1 MAGVSRVARGQMGRL
16 CAVRE
21 WAMVSRVAGFR
32 TTSQVVADRAQGA
45 SMSNVVPAASAWED
59 FGATYPAWS
68 RDTLSGYSR
77 GFATK
82 DGADNVTGA
91 AKTSSSSDDI
101 GEEMRVDTMVRDE
114 LEEPEG
120 GPEPGLK
127 EKAKQAVSKIG
138 EKMNDAGK
146 AIKGSTDNKAA
157 DKVGDTVKGA
167 GDTLKDK
174 GSNQKGLGNEDVV
187 TS

>member
-1 MAGVSRVARGQMGRL
+1 MAALGRVARAQIRQLGAARQRMI
-16 CAVRE
+16 
-21 WAMVSRVAGFR
+21 RVAGFR
-32 TTSQVVADRAQGA
+32 TTSQAVLDRSQTSA
-45 SMSNVVPAASAWED
+45 SMPNVVPAANAWED
-59 FGATYPAWS
+59 FGVTYPAWC

-82 DGADNVTGA
+82 DGAEQVTGA
-91 AKTSSSSDDI
+91 QKTSEASGDI

-127 EKAKQAVSKIG
+127 EKAKEAVSKVG
-138 EKMNDAGK
+138 EKVKDAGK
-146 AIKGSTDNKAA
+146 AIKGSTDSETGS
-157 DKVGDTVKGA
+157 KVGDTVKGA
-167 GDTLKDK
+167 GDSIKDK
-174 GSNQKGLGNEDVV
+174 GSNKTGLGKEDVV